1 MVIRWS
7 EHKNRETWKAVHC
20 AGLRI
25 TQGVPVQPQA
35 TLPEANSGLGTFPPS
50 GTNTPHWKNLLPF
63 GADMRV
69 PKRPA
74 DFRLVA
80 RIRELSSSCL

>member
-1 MVIRWS
+1 
-7 EHKNRETWKAVHC
+7 
-20 AGLRI
+20 
-25 TQGVPVQPQA
+25 VQPQA